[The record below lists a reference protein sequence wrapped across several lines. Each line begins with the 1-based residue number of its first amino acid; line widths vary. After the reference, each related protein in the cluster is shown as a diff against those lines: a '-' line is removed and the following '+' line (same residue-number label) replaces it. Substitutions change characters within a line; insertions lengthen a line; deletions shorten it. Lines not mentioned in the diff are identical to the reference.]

1 MGQFWRDENYLD
13 GGGWWLL
20 FMIVFWGLAF
30 ILPIIF
36 FAIKRV
42 PNSVKTNLNFFRVLF
57 VIIAIFICVIV
68 FSSLSV
74 N

>member
-42 PNSVKTNLNFFRVLF
+42 QNSVKTNLNFFRVLF